1 MQAYDY
7 ISKLTKPTAVAL
19 GFFDG
24 VHLGH
29 AEIIRNIIDNEAL
42 VPTVFTFN
50 IDNKTSFPHNK
61 KNQKLLF
68 SSESRRRFMG
78 ELGVEVIIEPSFSQV
93 CDMDGESF
101 IKSVLLDKLNAKKI
115 VCGFDF
121 RFGKN
126 ALYTAKDMFDI
137 ANKYNIE
144 TVIVPP
150 VYYKN
155 KIVSSSLIR
164 KAVVEGNIK
173 EANALLGRPYFIFGE
188 VVHGQKLGR
197 KIGFPTINQDIFSN
211 LLPPKRGVY
220 ASAVELDGKIY
231 AGVTN
236 IGIKPTV
243 QSDKR
248 VVSETH
254 IISYQGD
261 LYGKTATVYLLD
273 YLREEEKFPSL
284 KALSKAISKDVY
296 NSEKV
301 IKSEFFQ
308 KKLAF
313 FKKHDIM
320 KR

>member
-7 ISKLTKPTAVAL
+7 IPKLTKPTAVAL

-29 AEIIRNIIDNEAL
+29 AEILRNIIGNDAL

-50 IDNKTSFPHNK
+50 IDNKTFLPHNK

-68 SSESRRRFMG
+68 SSESRRRFME
-78 ELGVEVIIEPSFSQV
+78 ELGVEIIVEPPFSQV
-93 CDMDGESF
+93 RDMDAESF
-101 IKSVLLDKLNAKKI
+101 IKSVLLDKLNAKRI
-115 VCGFDF
+115 VCGFNF

-150 VYYKN
+150 VYHN
-155 KIVSSSLIR
+155 DKIISSSLIR

-173 EANALLGRPYFIFGE
+173 EANFLLGRPYSIFGE

-197 KIGFPTINQDIFSN
+197 KIGFHTINQDVFYN
-211 LLPPKRGVY
+211 LITPRRGVY
-220 ASAVELDGKIY
+220 ASAIELDGKIY
-231 AGVTN
+231 VGVTN

-248 VVSETH
+248 IISETH

-261 LYGKTATVYLLD
+261 LYGKTVTVYLLD
-273 YLREEEKFPSL
+273 YLRKEEKFPSL
-284 KALSKAISKDVY
+284 DVLSKAISKDIY
-296 NSEKV
+296 DSEKV
-301 IKSEFFQ
+301 IKWFIV
-308 KKLAF
+308 K
-313 FKKHDIM
+313 
-320 KR
+320 

>member
-7 ISKLTKPTAVAL
+7 IPRLTKPTAVAL

-29 AEIIRNIIDNEAL
+29 AEILRNIIGNDAL

-50 IDNKTSFPHNK
+50 IDNGTSLPHNK

-68 SSESRRRFMG
+68 SSESRRRFM
-78 ELGVEVIIEPSFSQV
+78 EEFGVKVVIEPPFSQV

-101 IKSVLLDKLNAKKI
+101 IKSILLDKLNAKRI

-126 ALYTAKDMFDI
+126 ALYTAKDMLDI

-150 VYYKN
+150 VYHN
-155 KIVSSSLIR
+155 GKIISSSLIR
-164 KAVVEGNIK
+164 KAVVEGNMK
-173 EANALLGRPYFIFGE
+173 EANTLLGRPYSIFGE

-197 KIGFPTINQDIFSN
+197 QIGFPTINQDVFSN
-211 LLPPKRGVY
+211 LLTPKRGVY
-220 ASAVELDGKIY
+220 ASAVELDEKIY

-248 VVSETH
+248 IISETH
-254 IISYQGD
+254 IISYQGN

-273 YLREEEKFPSL
+273 YLREEKKFPSL
-284 KALSKAISKDVY
+284 KALSKAISKDICD
-296 NSEKV
+296 SEKV
-301 IKSEFFQ
+301 IKVHYKMKLDR
-308 KKLAF
+308 KKC
-313 FKKHDIM
+313 
-320 KR
+320 